1 MRIPLTQI
9 DATALLRDRTTLDP
23 AAQAALETSIAA
35 EGLRTPIEVWRLTT
49 PRPPFRYGLIA
60 GLRRLTAFQAL
71 ARTNPAFATIPAT
84 LRTPASVPAAMAAMV
99 TENEIRAQ
107 ISPWEK
113 GRLVTAAVEEGH
125 FDTPDAAVAALYPAL
140 SRQARARIRSFAAV
154 VEALDGTLATPESLT
169 IVQIERLAA
178 ALRAGF
184 EDLIHATLAPHR
196 SASLATQWSALAPV
210 LAESLSP
217 RAETPVQTPGRP
229 RRMLHLKQ
237 GLTIRRE
244 MTRTG
249 WILRF
254 SGPEA
259 RSGALIDD
267 VLDRVEAWFQVKG

>member
-1 MRIPLTQI
+1 MRIRLSQI
-9 DATALLRDRTTLDP
+9 DPAALLRDRSTLDP
-23 AAQAALETSIAA
+23 DALAALQASIAA
-35 EGLRTPIEVWRLTT
+35 EGLRTPIEVWRLTI

-60 GLRRLTAFQAL
+60 GLRRLTAFRAL
-71 ARTNPAFATIPAT
+71 AATNPAFATIPAT
-84 LRTPASVPAAMAAMV
+84 LRTPATLAAAMAAMV

-113 GRLVTAAVEEGH
+113 GRLITDAVHEGH

-140 SRQARARIRSFAAV
+140 TRQARARIRAFAAV
-154 VEALDGTLATPESLT
+154 VEALDGTLTTPEALT
-169 IVQIERLAA
+169 TPQVERLAA

-184 EDLIHATLAPHR
+184 DGLIHATLAPLR
-196 SASLATQWSALAPV
+196 RESLATQWSALAPV

-217 RAETPVQTPGRP
+217 RPEPPGPPGRP
-229 RRMLHLKQ
+229 RRLLHLKQ

-267 VLDRVEAWFQVKG
+267 VLDQVEAWFQVKG